1 MKKMQLT
8 KMSTLLDTLE
18 IVSNNA
24 KKKGHRSGYR
34 CHELALQ
41 IKSQFDIFKPC
52 IDAVIHNKEI
62 KNNPNKNYT
71 MTSGEF
77 EIYQV
82 IRRSGFM
89 KTIDVFLDTSHNK
102 SKNTVRQYIHILQK
116 KGVVKSIKNKGKN
129 YKYYKAIPLH
139 LTTMDT
145 NLIKHLV
152 S

>member
-1 MKKMQLT
+1 
-8 KMSTLLDTLE
+8 
-18 IVSNNA
+18 
-24 KKKGHRSGYR
+24 
-34 CHELALQ
+34 
-41 IKSQFDIFKPC
+41 
-52 IDAVIHNKEI
+52 
-62 KNNPNKNYT
+62 